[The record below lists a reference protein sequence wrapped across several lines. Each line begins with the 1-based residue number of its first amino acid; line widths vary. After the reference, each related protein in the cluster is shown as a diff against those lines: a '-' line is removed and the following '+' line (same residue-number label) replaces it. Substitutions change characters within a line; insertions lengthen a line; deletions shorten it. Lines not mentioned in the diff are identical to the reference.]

1 MPDANEKTIF
11 LNALEEASAESRELY
26 LRSACGDDVKLRA
39 SVDSLLAA
47 HVRPAHPLDSP
58 LIRGSTEQQ
67 SIAQTSPTTSDVG
80 RCIGPYR
87 IMEQIGE
94 GGFGL
99 VFVAQQEQP
108 VKRKVALKIIRPGS
122 GSKEILARFDA
133 ERQAV
138 AMMNHP
144 NIAQIFDAGVTAD
157 ARPYFVMELVR
168 GVPITDFCEQH
179 PLSLTERLELFIDV
193 CGATHHAHQKGVIHR
208 DLKPSNVLVTMYD
221 HKPVAKIIDFGIAK
235 AVGQSLTDQTIYTRF
250 FSMIGT
256 PLYMSPEQAAMS
268 GLDIDIRS
276 DIYSLG
282 VLLYQLLTGTTPFD
296 RERLNTAS
304 YDEVR
309 RIIREEEP
317 PKPSTRLTE
326 THRLQLKTLANQRPQ
341 KLSSSVS
348 IDMQTNQH
356 ETIPGDLDW
365 IVMKALEKDRQR
377 RYESAAAM
385 AEDLRRL
392 LRHEA
397 IEARP
402 PSRRYRLEKFAR
414 RNRIALMTGSMVAS
428 ALVIGTGVSLYQAS
442 RAISER
448 NDKEIA
454 LREAIDARN
463 TATQAREAVERFTD
477 RLKDANSLMG
487 SARSSEDSQEFGA
500 AEAMY
505 TTAVELVPN
514 YYHVWVERARLRA
527 KLHLWDDG
535 ANDFSTA
542 LKLEAPVNH
551 NQWQGAAALFLL
563 TGRMNDYQ
571 VVVDRLLNPQLPE
584 TNDRGVAKTD
594 ADAAVVGTNSL
605 SWISLRACLLK
616 RPTQRDSQAFVARV
630 ETLLATS
637 QQPPPPRP
645 LDNRNGRP
653 RNGPDDRIRNQH
665 NRPPDGPPDRRPE
678 GPPNFFVDAL
688 GPLFGGPPPEGRPL
702 RDENTAPENRL
713 PWGVQQ
719 YIAGWANVRAGN
731 NSTAIQFLTA
741 AQRDRNWPN
750 GDIVRPLLAMAYQ
763 QSGQHEQ
770 ALAQLKLADSTMED
784 LLQELESST
793 AGKHPWFDVVETI
806 LLHREATQ
814 MITGN
819 TVEPDL
825 RLEAIQRRSRSLLQS
840 EQ

>member
-11 LNALEEASAESRELY
+11 LNALEEASEDSREVY
-26 LRSACGDDVKLRA
+26 LRSACGDDAKLRA

-58 LIRGSTEQQ
+58 LIRGSTEQH
-67 SIAQTSPTTSDVG
+67 SIAQPSSTTSDIG
-80 RCIGPYR
+80 RYIGPYR

-144 NIAQIFDAGVTAD
+144 NIAQIFDAGVTDD

-168 GVPITDFCEQH
+168 GLPISDFCEQH
-179 PLSLTERLELFIDV
+179 PISLTETLELFIDV

-235 AVGQSLTDQTIYTRF
+235 AVGPSLTDQTIYTRF

-296 RERLNTAS
+296 RERLNSAS

-326 THRLQLKTLANQRPQ
+326 TQRLRLNTLANQRPES
-341 KLSSSVS
+341 LSSSVS
-348 IDMQTNQH
+348 IDRQTIQH
-356 ETIPGDLDW
+356 ESFPGDLDW

-385 AEDLRRL
+385 ADDLRRL

-414 RNRIALMTGSMVAS
+414 RNRIALITGSLVAS
-428 ALVIGTGVSLYQAS
+428 ALVVGTGVSLYQAS
-442 RAISER
+442 RAIAER

-463 TATQAREAVERFTD
+463 IATHAREAVERFTN

-500 AEAMY
+500 AEAAY

-527 KLHLWDDG
+527 KLHLWDDS

-551 NQWQGAAALFLL
+551 NQWHGAAALFLL
-563 TGRMNDYQ
+563 TGRRNDYH
-571 VVVDRLLNPQLPE
+571 VIVDRLLHPQLAE
-584 TNDRGVAKTD
+584 TNEPAVGKPN
-594 ADAAVVGTNSL
+594 ADSAVSDTNSL
-605 SWISLRACLLK
+605 SWISLRACLLQP
-616 RPTQRDSQAFVARV
+616 PTQRDAQAFVARV
-630 ETLLATS
+630 ETLLATR

-653 RNGPDDRIRNQH
+653 GIPPDDRVRNQR
-665 NRPPDGPPDRRPE
+665 NRPFNGRPE
-678 GPPNFFVDAL
+678 GPPNFFLDAL
-688 GPLFGGPPPEGRPL
+688 GPLFDGPPSERGPIRS
-702 RDENTAPENRL
+702 ENAAPENQL

-731 NSTAIQFLTA
+731 NSTAIQYLTA
-741 AQRDRNWPN
+741 AQRDPNWPN
-750 GDIVRPLLAMAYQ
+750 GDIVRPMLAIAYQ
-763 QSGQHEQ
+763 QSGEHDQ
-770 ALAQLKLADSTMED
+770 ALAQLKLADATMED
-784 LLQELESST
+784 LLEELESSST
-793 AGKHPWFDVVETI
+793 GKHPWFDVVETI
-806 LLHREATQ
+806 LMHREATQ
-814 MITGN
+814 LITGKP
-819 TVEPDL
+819 VEPDP
-825 RLEAIQRRSRSLLQS
+825 RLDAIQRRSRSLLQG